1 LILERTLVPL
11 LSDPAGNKP
20 FFGMVIEQP
29 DLSYVIRVV
38 NVQVPQ
44 VVYVAPDTDREF
56 MQIPFTV
63 VLAKQRE
70 GETPRVE
77 LRVNLIDNK
86 LYNFIQNTNGALR
99 TRVTLMVLLR
109 TSITDTELVAT
120 NEAQI
125 KLYALEIN
133 MRMQEASVVLGYQ
146 VPLDTAAVRMTYT
159 PDVAPG
165 LF

>member
-11 LSDPAGNKP
+11 LSDPSGNKP
-20 FFGMVIEQP
+20 FFGMVVEQP
-29 DLSYVIRVV
+29 DLSYEIKVV

-44 VVYVAPDTDREF
+44 AVYVAPNTGSEF
-56 MQIPFTV
+56 TQIPFTV

-86 LYNFIQNTNGALR
+86 LYNFIKNTNGALR
-99 TRVTLMVLLR
+99 TRVTLMILLQS
-109 TSITDTELVAT
+109 SITDRELVAT

-146 VPLDTAAVRMTYT
+146 VPLDTAAVKMTYT
-159 PDVAPG
+159 PDTAPG